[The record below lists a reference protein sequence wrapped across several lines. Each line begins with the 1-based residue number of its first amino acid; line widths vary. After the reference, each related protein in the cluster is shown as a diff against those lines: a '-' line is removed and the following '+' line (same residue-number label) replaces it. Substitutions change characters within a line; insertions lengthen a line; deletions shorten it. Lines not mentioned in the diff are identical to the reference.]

1 MLRKTSTCGL
11 FLTAVVL
18 LSLSHVPKLEAQN
31 AGAAL
36 TDPVLEARVNALLGQ
51 MTLEEKVG
59 QVNQRDAFAGV
70 TGLGEGGSKWDEAA
84 AKGEIGSL
92 FNMTKPTM
100 INAVQK
106 SAVEKSR
113 LHIPVLFG
121 LDVIHGFRTTFP
133 VPLGM
138 SAAWNPRLVERASRI
153 AAEEASA
160 AGVRWTFSP
169 MVDIARDARW
179 GRIVEGAGEDPYLG
193 SVMAAA
199 YVRGYQGQ
207 RLDSS
212 DSIAACAKHY
222 VAYGAAEGGRDY
234 NTTEVSERT
243 LRQVYLPPFHAAV
256 EAGAATLMSAFNAL
270 DGVPASANHFTLTE
284 ILKQEWK
291 FPGLVVSDY
300 GSVRELIPHG
310 IANDG
315 ATAARKALLAGVDMD
330 MEDHLYDTLV
340 DQVKSGAVPEAAI
353 DEAVRRVLRV
363 KLALGLFDHPY
374 VKESPRA
381 EKINPAYRETARTMA
396 GQSLVLLKNDAV
408 AGGAPILPLTSK
420 VKTVAII
427 GPLADAARD
436 MLGAWSTSESSP
448 SDVVTLRAAFE
459 DYAKQ
464 HQMTIT
470 YAKGTDV
477 WGSSEVGFAEAVEAA
492 RRADVAVLA
501 LGEEAWSSGE
511 AGSRAHLDVPGNQEK
526 LLEAV
531 AATGRPVVVVLF
543 NGHPP
548 TLTSALPHMTA
559 LLEAWFPGIEAG
571 PAIVQTLFGD
581 ANPSGRLTVSFPR
594 SVGQEPLYYNALPT
608 GRPPGKLDLTHPPRD
623 FGERFFSRYID
634 EQNAPLFPFGFGLS
648 YTNFSFSSLTLS
660 GKPLSAAALNA
671 GRAEPL
677 RVSAEVKNIG
687 DRGGD
692 EVVQFYVREQGTSVA
707 RSVRE
712 LKGFQRI
719 SLAPG
724 ESKRVEFTLGRDELK
739 FWNIDM
745 KDVVEPAKV
754 TVWIGPSSVEGSE
767 AQLQVTP

>member
-1 MLRKTSTCGL
+1 MLRKTSICSS
-11 FLTAVVL
+11 FLTAVVFL
-18 LSLSHVPKLEAQN
+18 FVCQTPRFAAQN
-31 AGAAL
+31 AGSAL
-36 TDPVLEARVNALLGQ
+36 TDPVIEARVNALLQQ

-59 QVNQRDAFAGV
+59 QLNQRDAFAGV
-70 TGLGEGGSKWDEAA
+70 TGLGEGGSRWDEAA
-84 AKGEIGSL
+84 AKGQIGSL
-92 FNMTKPTM
+92 FNMTKPAM

-138 SAAWNPRLVERASRI
+138 SAAWNPQLVERASRVG
-153 AAEEASA
+153 AEEASA

-199 YVRGYQGQ
+199 YVRGYQGK
-207 RLDSS
+207 RLDAP
-212 DSIAACAKHY
+212 DSIAACTKHY

-284 ILKQEWK
+284 VLKEEWK
-291 FPGLVVSDY
+291 FPGFVVSDY
-300 GSVRELIPHG
+300 GSIRELIPHG

-330 MEDHLYDTLV
+330 MEDHLYDSLV
-340 DQVKSGAVPEAAI
+340 DQVKSGAVPQAAV
-353 DEAVRRVLRV
+353 DEAVRRILRV
-363 KLALGLFDHPY
+363 KFALGLFDRPY
-374 VKESPRA
+374 VKETPRA
-381 EKINPAYRETARTMA
+381 EQIKPEYRDTARTIA
-396 GQSLVLLKNDAV
+396 EQSLVLLKNDAV
-408 AGGAPILPLTSK
+408 ADGTPILPLTSK
-420 VKTVAII
+420 VKALALV

-436 MLGAWSTSESSP
+436 MLGAWSTSESNP
-448 SDVVTLRAAFE
+448 ADVVTLRAALE
-459 DYAKQ
+459 DYGKQ
-464 HQMTIT
+464 HQMSIA

-477 WGSSEVGFAEAVEAA
+477 WGASEAGFAKAVEAA
-492 RRADVAVLA
+492 RKADVALLA

-511 AGSRAHLDVPGNQEK
+511 AGSRAHLDLPGNQEQ

-531 AATGRPVVVVLF
+531 AATGKPVVVVLF

-548 TLTSALPHMTA
+548 TLTTALPHMTA

-571 PAIVQTLFGD
+571 PAIVRTLFGEV
-581 ANPSGRLTVSFPR
+581 NPSGRLTVSLPR
-594 SVGQEPLYYNALPT
+594 SVGQEPLYYNALST
-608 GRPPGKLDLTHPPRD
+608 GRPAGNLDLTRPPKN

-634 EQNAPLFPFGFGLS
+634 EQNSPLFPFGFGLS
-648 YTNFSFSSLTLS
+648 YTKFSFSPLTLS
-660 GKPLSAAALNA
+660 TKSLSASALDA
-671 GRAEPL
+671 GSAEPL
-677 RVSAEVKNIG
+677 RVSAEVKNTG
-687 DRGGD
+687 GRGGD
-692 EVVQFYVREQGTSVA
+692 EVVQFYIREQGTSVA
-707 RSVRE
+707 HPVRE

-719 SLAPG
+719 SLAAG
-724 ESKRVEFTLGRDELK
+724 ESKRVEFTLGKDELK

-767 AQLQVTP
+767 AELQVTF

>member
-1 MLRKTSTCGL
+1 MLRKTSTCYP
-11 FLTAVVL
+11 FLAAIVL
-18 LSLSHVPKLEAQN
+18 VFLCQATKLAAQN

-36 TDPVLEARVNALLGQ
+36 TDPAIEARVNALLEQ

-59 QVNQRDAFAGV
+59 QLNQRDAFAGV
-70 TGLGEGGSKWDEAA
+70 TGLGEGGSRWDDAA
-84 AKGEIGSL
+84 AKGAIGSL
-92 FNMTKPTM
+92 FNMTKASM

-138 SAAWNPRLVERASRI
+138 SAAWNPQLVERASRI

-199 YVRGYQGQ
+199 YVRGYQGKQ
-207 RLDSS
+207 LDSP
-212 DSIAACAKHY
+212 DSIAACVKHY

-234 NTTEVSERT
+234 NTTEMSERT

-256 EAGAATLMSAFNAL
+256 ETGAATLMSAFNAL
-270 DGVPASANHFTLTE
+270 NGVPASANHFTLTE
-284 ILKQEWK
+284 VLKQEWK
-291 FPGLVVSDY
+291 FPGFVVSDY
-300 GSVRELIPHG
+300 GSIRELIPHG

-315 ATAARKALLAGVDMD
+315 ATAARKAFLAGVDMD
-330 MEDHLYDTLV
+330 MEDHLYDSLV
-340 DQVKSGAVPEAAI
+340 DQVKSGSVPQAAI
-353 DEAVRRVLRV
+353 DEAVRRILRV
-363 KLALGLFDHPY
+363 KFALGLFDRPY
-374 VKESPRA
+374 VKETPRA
-381 EKINPAYRETARTMA
+381 AQIKPEYRETARTIA
-396 GQSLVLLKNDAV
+396 EQSLVLLKNDGV
-408 AGGAPILPLTSK
+408 AGGTPILPLTSK
-420 VKTVAII
+420 VTAIALI

-436 MLGAWSTSESSP
+436 MLGAWSTFESSP
-448 SDVVTLRAAFE
+448 TDVVTLRAALD

-464 HQMTIT
+464 RPISIT

-477 WGSSEVGFAEAVEAA
+477 WGDSEAGFAEAVEAA
-492 RRADVAVLA
+492 RKADVAVLA

-511 AGSRAHLDVPGNQEK
+511 AGSRAHLNLPGNQEK
-526 LLEAV
+526 LLDAV
-531 AATGRPVVVVLF
+531 AATGKPVVVVLF
-543 NGHPP
+543 NGHPL
-548 TLTSALPHMTA
+548 TLTSALPHMAA

-571 PAIVQTLFGD
+571 PAIVRTLFGD

-608 GRPPGKLDLTHPPRD
+608 GRPAGNLDLTHPPQN

-634 EQNAPLFPFGFGLS
+634 EQNSPLFPFGFGLS
-648 YTNFSFSSLTLS
+648 YTIFSFSPLTLS
-660 GKPLSAAALNA
+660 AKQLSAAALNA
-671 GRAEPL
+671 GSAEPL
-677 RVSAEVKNIG
+677 RVSAEVKNTG

-692 EVVQFYVREQGTSVA
+692 ETVQFYIREQGTSVA
-707 RSVRE
+707 RPVRE

-719 SLAPG
+719 SLGAG
-724 ESKRVEFTLGRDELK
+724 ESKRVEFTLGRDELR

-767 AQLQVTP
+767 AELQVTP